1 MISMV
6 QPQGAKG
13 AIYDLLG
20 EIEKYKLLSYLK
32 PDIKLVILSGID
44 ANPVTFIFLL
54 TFAYLEPSN

>member
-20 EIEKYKLLSYLK
+20 EIEKYELLSYLK
-32 PDIKLVILSGID
+32 PDVKLVILSGI
-44 ANPVTFIFLL
+44 FIFLL